1 MGAISELYRG
11 RISAPTDIRVRTAE
25 YDRLIDE
32 AEKLTEALQEKL
44 DSGTAKKLEELLDTQ
59 HMLTA
64 IASEDSYTRGFRDGA
79 GIMLDVLN
87 VKNE

>member
-11 RISAPTDIRVRTAE
+11 RISAPTDIKVRAAE
-25 YDRLIDE
+25 YTRLIDE
-32 AEKLTEALQEKL
+32 AEKLTEALKANL
-44 DSGTAKKLEELLDTQ
+44 DSGTVQKLEELLDTQ

-79 GIMLDVLN
+79 GIMIDVLN
-87 VKNE
+87 AESE

>member
-11 RISAPTDIRVRTAE
+11 RLSAPTDITVRAAE
-25 YDRLIDE
+25 YDSLIDE
-32 AEKLTEALQEKL
+32 AEKLTEAVQSQLTGDAAQAFHDLQEV
-44 DSGTAKKLEELLDTQ
+44 Q
-59 HMLTA
+59 HSLTS

-87 VKNE
+87 G

>member
-11 RISAPTDIRVRTAE
+11 RISAPTNITVRTEE
-25 YDRLIDE
+25 YYRLIDE
-32 AEKLTEALQEKL
+32 AEKLTEAVNKLLADDAQQIFHDLQE
-44 DSGTAKKLEELLDTQ
+44 TQ
-59 HMLTA
+59 HLLTS

-87 VKNE
+87 G